1 MLYFTLATTFG
12 ILYSSVM
19 STALPAKQRLLSI
32 DILKAAAV
40 ILVLNHRI
48 YFSYGDFQFLVFGGA
63 LGCGIFFFLSGYT
76 IGAGHVTSFKSWVQ
90 RRLGRLIP
98 SVLVIGFIANY
109 GSWVVFCTS
118 FLWFVHCIVIYY
130 LLFYFIKRYIPTY
143 MLHLEC
149 GLGLLYAAGFIID
162 WHSLP
167 SLYGSTVTK
176 WFLYF
181 LFFLAGAIVRQH
193 PFSVTQR
200 KYVFFGIMGPLLLGA
215 EMMLKVMR
223 NMNIISDYCLLL
235 SPCLMLLGI
244 MTLFAALSGLDARA
258 EQSSIARFF
267 HPMIAFVAALSLEAY
282 IGIGPVCSFLQ
293 HLLLPLFPLN
303 IPLVMLGLLGF
314 CYLLRVCIRF
324 VLALLSAQEEKL
336 SWRYIF
342 ASFL

>member
-1 MLYFTLATTFG
+1 
-12 ILYSSVM
+12 M
-19 STALPAKQRLLSI
+19 STALPTKQKLLSI

-40 ILVLNHRI
+40 ILILNHRI
-48 YFSYGDFQFLVFGGA
+48 YFSYGDFQYLVFGGA

-76 IGAGHVTSFKSWVQ
+76 IGAAQVSSFKSWVQ

-109 GSWVVFCTS
+109 GSRAVFCTT

-130 LLFYFIKRYIPTY
+130 LLIYFIKRYIPTY
-143 MLHLEC
+143 MMHLEC
-149 GLGLLYAAGFIID
+149 GLGLLYAVGFIID

-167 SLYGSTVTK
+167 SPYGSTSTK

-181 LFFLAGAIVRQH
+181 LFFLAGAIVRQR

-200 KYVFFGIMGPLLLGA
+200 QCIFAGIMAPLLLGS
-215 EMMLKVMR
+215 EMLLKVLR
-223 NMNIISDYCLLL
+223 NMNIIPDYFLLL

-244 MTLFAALSGLDARA
+244 MALFAALSSLDARA
-258 EQSSIARFF
+258 QQSPLARFC

-314 CYLLRVCIRF
+314 CYLLRVCTRF

-342 ASFL
+342 ASFM